1 MSFAK
6 KASRHKK
13 KANVNENFFKKMR
26 INTSAKKLDTLE

>member
-6 KASRHKK
+6 KSKQTQK